1 MNGVMMPSVSA
12 GSSHREARVMCTPQ
26 IMVPSGAALTGLTA
40 PSVSAMT
47 SAGRKGRQHGTVM
60 TSPLMNSGRTLPEGH
75 LIAANLAP
83 ATARQSRHP
92 PPRDQHEGDHD
103 GDRTEAATS

>member
-47 SAGRKGRQHGTVM
+47 SAGRKARQHGTVM
-60 TSPLMNSGRTLPEGH
+60 TSPLMNSGRTLTEEQKIEGK
-75 LIAANLAP
+75 IDP
-83 ATARQSRHP
+83 KTSRQTRHP
-92 PPRDQHEGDHD
+92 TQRDKHE
-103 GDRTEAATS
+103 